1 MIGQS
6 ARIAAR
12 ALWRSPRFALSATA
26 TLAIGSSF
34 TLVLFAVTEAAV
46 LRPLPFDR
54 PETLVVLDSTK
65 VGNRAINGLSA
76 ADCRDILETTNAFSE
91 IGVIGALELVVS
103 SPDGAQRFQAGEL
116 SEHVIPML
124 GARLHLGS
132 GIPAGENR
140 GSAVLSYGYWLSQY
154 GGDPAAIGKTIR
166 YGANRT
172 ATIVGVLKP
181 GFNLFPLLPKVEPL
195 FYLGLPSTGDAGIR
209 GNQMWTGIG
218 RLRAPV
224 TAAQARQ
231 QLNAF
236 SARAQA
242 LFPRAYGKVMFRS
255 RPLDDVVSGPWRRAF
270 FFLDCVVFLVMAVSG
285 ANAAI
290 LFLIRAH
297 SRRHE
302 AAARLALGASPRDIV
317 VHLFAESAIISF
329 LGILVGIALAYVLTR
344 VVTSG
349 ALAPLHIPRIAET
362 RIGAPAVI
370 YAIGLAAAVSAICAA
385 ASAWLLSGLYLR
397 PLMSGGAGRRSFTGA
412 GAENFVLFEVFLF
425 MLLLVVGSAFFASY
439 LKLTETHLGYDPH
452 DALAMRI
459 TLPNNLPR
467 QEQGDVLS
475 GILARAPGVYSARRA
490 SAVYPL
496 PCLPIWDQPFD
507 VVKGAPGITG
517 TRVSAR
523 VENVDSAYF
532 DTMRIPI
539 LRGRKFDMATAFGD
553 QEAAIVSEA
562 MASRWLGGYGIGS
575 VLGRPNVGPGW
586 TFEVV
591 GVAANTRQDLD
602 SAQPDSTIYINRPSN
617 WMYLV
622 LRGATSPEA
631 QSVVGAVR
639 AAGKD
644 IAVDQV
650 GMLDTLVGAPATA
663 LRVEVAT
670 LAMLGMSILAVLCTG
685 LNSTV
690 SLALHSGWQA
700 FAIRAAVGATPM
712 QLFRA
717 VIQPFLRIA
726 IGGIFSGSVV
736 GFVLVALLRGHIPE
750 IDGARVSSVILSA
763 SLTFAVTLGTA
774 SLAARKI
781 FSLDPAAAL
790 RTV

>member
-1 MIGQS
+1 V
-6 ARIAAR
+6 
-12 ALWRSPRFALSATA
+12 

-34 TLVLFAVTEAAV
+34 TLLLFAVTEAS

-103 SPDGAQRFQAGEL
+103 SPDGAQRVQAGEL
-116 SEHVIPML
+116 SDRVIPML
-124 GARLHLGS
+124 GVRFHLGS

-166 YGANRT
+166 YNGNRT

-181 GFNLFPLLPKVEPL
+181 GFSLFPLLLKVEPL

-224 TAAQARQ
+224 TAAQAQQ

-242 LFPRAYGKVMFRS
+242 MFPRAYGKIMFRS
-255 RPLDDVVSGPWRRAF
+255 RPLGDVIDGPWRRAF
-270 FFLDCVVFLVMAVSG
+270 FFLDGVVFLVMAAAG

-297 SRRHE
+297 SRRHQ
-302 AAARLALGASPRDIV
+302 AATRLALGASPRDIV
-317 VHLFAESAIISF
+317 VHLFAESAIVSF
-329 LGILVGIALAYVLTR
+329 LGILGSIALAYALTR

-349 ALAPLHIPRIAET
+349 ALAPLHIPRIAEAK
-362 RIGAPAVI
+362 IGAPVVMYAV
-370 YAIGLAAAVSAICAA
+370 GLAAAISAICAA
-385 ASAWLLSGLYLR
+385 ASAWLLSGSYLR
-397 PLMSGGAGRRSFTGA
+397 PLMGGEAGRRFFTGA
-412 GAENFVLFEVFLF
+412 GAENFVLFEVFIF

-452 DALAMRI
+452 NALAMRI

-475 GILARAPGVYSARRA
+475 GILARAPGIYSARRA

-507 VVKGAPGITG
+507 VVKGAPGVTG

-523 VENVDSAYF
+523 VESVDSGYF

-539 LRGRKFDMATAFGD
+539 LRGRRFDMATAFGD
-553 QEAAIVSEA
+553 PGAAIVSEA

-575 VLGRPNVGPGW
+575 VLRQPNFGPGW

-591 GVAANTRQDLD
+591 GVAANTRQDLGSAEPD
-602 SAQPDSTIYINRPSN
+602 SAIYVNRPSN
-617 WMYLV
+617 WMYLI
-622 LRGATSPEA
+622 LRGATLPEA
-631 QSVVGAVR
+631 RSVVGAVR
-639 AAGKD
+639 AADKN

-650 GMLDTLVGAPATA
+650 GMLDTLVGAPAAA

-670 LAMLGMSILAVLCTG
+670 LAVLGISILAVLCTG
-685 LNSTV
+685 LYSTV
-690 SLALHSGWQA
+690 SLALHGGWQVL
-700 FAIRAAVGATPM
+700 AIRAAVGATPM
-712 QLFRA
+712 QLFWA

-726 IGGIFSGSVV
+726 IGGILSGCIV
-736 GFVLVALLRGHIPE
+736 GFVLVALLRGYIPE
-750 IDGARVSSVILSA
+750 LDGARASAVILSA
-763 SLTFAVTLGTA
+763 SLTLTITLGTA
-774 SLAARKI
+774 SVAARKI